1 MPGFYAENKWIIWVE
16 NKSAHLKWAEVDIK
30 WSTPTHFGLE
40 LTYSSV
46 SMRCLNASKSLW
58 IISVEVTGVEVWV
71 FLHIVAAIENVKFVS
86 RL

>member
-40 LTYSSV
+40 LT
-46 SMRCLNASKSLW
+46 AQFQW
-58 IISVEVTGVEVWV
+58 GVWMHPKVCE
-71 FLHIVAAIENVKFVS
+71 
-86 RL
+86 